1 VSAPP
6 QTLTAEISWQTLEVS
21 LTSSF
26 VAADLVVNSNSFT
39 APLVV
44 IGLVVGAYVTTRI
57 SGFVLRRVVGRVA
70 KRSLT
75 SPTSL
80 WRTRARRASLE
91 TSEVTEQRR
100 RLRIDAAARMV
111 NHLVSVMVWLITAI
125 SIFHVLE
132 INAAFYLSSA
142 GFLGAALAFGG
153 QHKVNDYLT
162 GLSVH
167 FEDRYGVGDEVTF
180 DVGWDEPVNAVVD
193 HIGLFSTR
201 VRDSTSTMHFSNA
214 ALAQIRNLSQEPAAA
229 TIRLKTSGHA
239 PEQVAETLRGLAGT
253 SDLTQVVFLGDIAS
267 YEPSTGEVEV
277 DVHTLRPLDPK
288 VTERLVERAERALGK
303 LGKEPESSQDQ
314 TAAR

>member
-1 VSAPP
+1 VPAVS
-6 QTLTAEISWQTLEVS
+6 V
-21 LTSSF
+21 F
-26 VAADLVVNSNSFT
+26 VAADLVVDSSSVI

-44 IGLVVGAYVTTRI
+44 IGFVLGAYLITRV
-57 SGFVLRRVVGRVA
+57 SGFILRRVVGRVA

-80 WRTRARRASLE
+80 WRTRSRRASLE

-111 NHLVSVMVWLITAI
+111 NHLVSVVVWLIATI
-125 SIFHVLE
+125 SMFHVLD
-132 INAAFYLSSA
+132 IDAAFYLSSA

-167 FEDRYGVGDEVTF
+167 FEDRYGVGDEVEF
-180 DVGWDEPVNAVVD
+180 EVGWGEPVNAVVD

-229 TIRLKTSGHA
+229 KIRLKTGGHG
-239 PEQVAETLRGLAGT
+239 PEQVADTLRGLAGT

-267 YEPSTGEVEV
+267 YQPNTGEVEM
-277 DVHTLRPLDPK
+277 DVHTLRPLDPRA
-288 VTERLVERAERALGK
+288 TERLVERAERALDQ
-303 LGKEPESSQDQ
+303 LEVETADSDDQ